1 MGMYVSVLEWGHRLG
16 IDEVFAGPCIFDL
29 PPKILGSLGRPGCI
43 LSNCLGKCKFIPSIV
58 NPHVVKPPKTMEQVG
73 WVTMHRGWI
82 KVGTREICCACRLWI
97 TFGCLFL
104 IQLLLIPFQCVLMFF
119 CLSVFRYLPPRECRT
134 FWVIPKFCAC
144 FTAVSIIRT
153 SSIHRM

>member
-16 IDEVFAGPCIFDL
+16 IDEVFTGPCIFDL

-43 LSNCLGKCKFIPSIV
+43 LSNRLGKCKFIPSIV

-73 WVTMHRGWI
+73 WVIMHQGWI
-82 KVGTREICCACRLWI
+82 KVGTQEICCACRLWI

-104 IQLLLIPFQCVLMFF
+104 TAFADTVPVRTD
-119 CLSVFRYLPPRECRT
+119 VFLFVGVSLPAP
-134 FWVIPKFCAC
+134 
-144 FTAVSIIRT
+144 S
-153 SSIHRM
+153 RM